1 MRALLIQ
8 SPAASP
14 WVPRRQWEPPS
25 VAMATIAA
33 QIDNHDVRV
42 ADAVVWRKQTVP
54 RFLELLRDFKPDVVG
69 FTSMTFQYDTTV
81 GLAYLAK
88 KFDSRIR
95 TVLGGYH
102 ATLFSETIATSPDAA
117 WWDFIV
123 RGEGD
128 FAFGELL
135 DSIEAHGKG
144 MENIQGLSYKEE
156 GYFRHNP
163 ARPLEDLNRIRI
175 PARDKRLFK
184 GFHMYFRRAD
194 VIETSRG
201 CLHMCNF
208 CSIHEMYGRS
218 FRLFPLDRVLADI
231 EDAYS
236 RGARHI
242 FCTDDNIT
250 LDMDRFE
257 QLCDGVSGL
266 KLKNVMFT
274 TQASPIGFA
283 HRPDLSRKMVQAG
296 FVSIFLGIENGSAKN
311 LRSMNKPN
319 TLDTIRR
326 GVAALQKESIIVIA
340 GIINGLPD
348 DDPESIR
355 ENYQF
360 IKDMGITSVMDQI
373 MTPYP
378 KTPLREEMITDNRVA
393 NLTDFR
399 WYDGYFSNVRTHR
412 LSPGELNFV
421 RWKIRREVIG
431 MWRATKGDWKFFKG
445 YTYLWEFGLRHIVWL
460 NERLLELLFGIEGRY
475 KLQMRQFLQLN
486 DFGIEIPG
494 RQRVETYHPLY
505 ANNTDPYQDTR
516 WSLLKQRL
524 PFPWRKSLAGDTGE
538 AQHPSVHEADRRG
551 IAQILARREIDPKTE
566 DDPAEK

>member
-1 MRALLIQ
+1 MRALLVQ
-8 SPAASP
+8 SPATSP

-25 VAMATIAA
+25 VAMATIAG

-42 ADAVVWRKQTVP
+42 ADMVIWRKQAVP
-54 RFLELLRDFKPDVVG
+54 RFLQVLREFKPDVVG
-69 FTSMTFQYDTTV
+69 FTSMTFQYDTSV
-81 GLAYLAK
+81 GFAYLTK
-88 KFDSRIR
+88 QFDSRIR

-102 ATLFSETIATSPDAA
+102 ATLFSESIAASPDASL
-117 WWDFIV
+117 WDFLV

-135 DSIEAHGKG
+135 NSIEADGKG
-144 MENIQGLSYKEE
+144 MENVLGLSYKEE
-156 GYFRHNP
+156 DHFCHNP
-163 ARPLEDLNRIRI
+163 ARPLEDLDKIRI
-175 PARDKRLFK
+175 PARDKRLAK

-201 CLHMCNF
+201 CLHLCNF

-250 LDMDRFE
+250 LDMERFE
-257 QLCDGVSGL
+257 QLCDGVIRL
-266 KLKNVMFT
+266 KLKNLIFT

-283 HRPDLSRKMVQAG
+283 RRPDVARKMAQAG
-296 FVSIFLGIENGSAKN
+296 FVSIFLGIENASTKN
-311 LRSMNKPN
+311 LRTMNKPN
-319 TLDTIRR
+319 TLDTIQR
-326 GVAALQKESIIVIA
+326 GVAALQKEDIVVIA

-360 IKDMGITSVMDQI
+360 IKKMGITSVMDQI

-378 KTPLREEMITDNRVA
+378 KTPLREEMLKDERVA
-393 NLTDFR
+393 NLSDFR
-399 WYDGYFSNVRTHR
+399 WYDGYFSNVRTHQ
-412 LSPGELNFV
+412 LTPEELNFV
-421 RWKIRREVIG
+421 RWKIRREILG
-431 MWRATKGDWKFFKG
+431 MWRGTKADWKFFKG
-445 YTYLWEFGLRHIVWL
+445 YTYFWEFGFRHIVWL
-460 NERLLELLFGIEGRY
+460 NERLLELLFGVEGRY

-494 RQRVETYHPLY
+494 RQRADAYHPVY
-505 ANNTDPYQDTR
+505 GKNQDPYRDTR
-516 WSLLKQRL
+516 RSLLKQRL
-524 PFPWRKSLAGDTGE
+524 PFPWRKRLTAT
-538 AQHPSVHEADRRG
+538 PSDS
-551 IAQILARREIDPKTE
+551 
-566 DDPAEK
+566 AEVV

>member
-1 MRALLIQ
+1 MRALLVQ
-8 SPAASP
+8 SPAISP
-14 WVPRRQWEPPS
+14 WVPRKQWEPPS
-25 VAMATIAA
+25 VAMATIAG

-42 ADAVVWRKQTVP
+42 ADAIIWRKQTVP
-54 RFLELLRDFKPDVVG
+54 RFLKLLREFRPDVVG
-69 FTSMTFQYDTTV
+69 FTSMTFQYETSV
-81 GLAYLAK
+81 GLAYLTK
-88 KFDSRIR
+88 QFDSRIR

-102 ATLFSETIATSPDAA
+102 ATLFAENIAAGADAG
-117 WWDFIV
+117 WWDYLM

-135 DSIEAHGKG
+135 DSIEADGKG
-144 MENIQGLSYKEE
+144 MENILGLSYKEE
-156 GYFRHNP
+156 KTFRHNP
-163 ARPLEDLNRIRI
+163 ARPLEDLARIRI
-175 PARDKRLFK
+175 PARDKRLVK

-201 CLHMCNF
+201 CLHQCNF

-231 EDAYS
+231 EDAYG

-257 QLCDGVSGL
+257 QLCDEVIRL
-266 KLKNVMFT
+266 KLKNLMFT

-283 HRPDLSRKMVQAG
+283 HRPDLAKKMVRAG
-296 FVSIFLGIENGSAKN
+296 FVSIFLGIENASTKN
-311 LRSMNKPN
+311 LRAMNKPN
-319 TLDTIRR
+319 TLDTIQR
-326 GVAALQKESIIVIA
+326 GVAALQKENIMVIA

-360 IKDMGITSVMDQI
+360 IKNLGINNVMDQI

-378 KTPLREEMITDNRVA
+378 KTPLRGEMIEDKRVV
-393 NLTDFR
+393 NLSDFR
-399 WYDGYFSNVRTHR
+399 WYDGYFSNVRTRH
-412 LSPGELNFV
+412 LTPEELTFV

-431 MWRATKGDWKFFKG
+431 MWRATKADWKHFKG
-445 YTYLWEFGLRHIVWL
+445 YTYLWEFGFRHIVWL

-475 KLQMRQFLQLN
+475 KLQMRHFLQLN
-486 DFGIEIPG
+486 DFGIEIPC
-494 RQRVETYHPLY
+494 RQRIETYHPIY
-505 ANNTDPYQDTR
+505 GSNEDPYRDTR
-516 WSLLKQRL
+516 WSMLKRRL
-524 PFPWRKSLAGDTGE
+524 PFPWRKRL
-538 AQHPSVHEADRRG
+538 
-551 IAQILARREIDPKTE
+551 IAQEPS
-566 DDPAEK
+566 

>member
-1 MRALLIQ
+1 MKVLLVQ
-8 SPAASP
+8 SPATSP

-42 ADAVVWRKQTVP
+42 VDMVVWRKQSV
-54 RFLELLRDFKPDVVG
+54 RRYLDLLRSFKPDVVG
-69 FTSMTFQYDTTV
+69 FTSMTFQYDTTA
-81 GLAYLAK
+81 GFAYLTK
-88 KFDSRIR
+88 QFDSRIR

-102 ATLFSETIATSPDAA
+102 ATLFAEIIASGQDVGL
-117 WWDFIV
+117 WDFIL

-128 FAFGELL
+128 FAFGEIL
-135 DSIEAHGKG
+135 DGIAAGDQG
-144 MENIQGLSYKEE
+144 MDKILGLSYKHE
-156 GYFRHNP
+156 GVFHHNA
-163 ARPLEDLNRIRI
+163 ARPLEDLSRIRI
-175 PARDKRLFK
+175 PARDKRMVK
-184 GFHMYFRRAD
+184 GFHMYFRKAD

-201 CLHMCNF
+201 CLHLCNF
-208 CSIHEMYGRS
+208 CSIREMYGRS

-231 EDAYS
+231 QDAYS

-257 QLCDGVSGL
+257 KLCEGVIALNL
-266 KLKNVMFT
+266 KDLMFT

-283 HRPDLSRKMVQAG
+283 NRPDIAKKMVKAG
-296 FVSIFLGIENGSAKN
+296 FVSIFLGIENGSTKN
-311 LRSMNKPN
+311 LRTMHKPN
-319 TLDTIRR
+319 TLETIQR
-326 GVAALQKESIIVIA
+326 GVEALQKEGIIVIA

-348 DDPESIR
+348 DDPESMR

-360 IKDMGITSVMDQI
+360 IKKMGITSVMDQI

-378 KTPLREEMITDNRVA
+378 KTPLRGEMIEAGRVA

-399 WYDGYFSNVRTHR
+399 WYDGYWSNVRTSQ
-412 LSPGELNFV
+412 LTPEELNFV

-431 MWRATKGDWKFFKG
+431 MWRATPGDWKFFKA
-445 YTYLWEFGLRHIVWL
+445 YTYVWEYFFRHIVWC
-460 NERLLELLFGIEGRY
+460 NERLLELVFGVEGRY

-486 DFGIEIPG
+486 DFGIQIPG
-494 RQRVETYHPLY
+494 RQRVETYHPIY
-505 ANNTDPYQDTR
+505 GNSADPFQDTR

-524 PFPWRKSLAGDTGE
+524 PFPWRKRLTGVGD
-538 AQHPSVHEADRRG
+538 QP
-551 IAQILARREIDPKTE
+551 
-566 DDPAEK
+566 

>member
-1 MRALLIQ
+1 MKALLVQ
-8 SPAASP
+8 SPATSP

-42 ADAVVWRKQTVP
+42 ADMVVWRKQAAS
-54 RFLELLRDFKPDVVG
+54 RFMELLRTFKPDVVG
-69 FTSMTFQYDTTV
+69 FTSMTFQYDTTA
-81 GLAYLAK
+81 GFAYLTK
-88 KFDSRIR
+88 QFDPSIR

-102 ATLFSETIATSPDAA
+102 ATLFSETLAAGQDAGL
-117 WWDFIV
+117 WDFMM

-128 FAFGELL
+128 FAFGEML
-135 DSIEAHGKG
+135 DSIQAGGQG
-144 MENIQGLSYKEE
+144 MDQILGLSYKED
-156 GYFRHNP
+156 GVFRHNP
-163 ARPLEDLNRIRI
+163 PRPLEDLSRIRI
-175 PARDKRLFK
+175 PARDKRMVK
-184 GFHMYFRRAD
+184 GFHMYFRQAD

-208 CSIHEMYGRS
+208 CSIREMYGRS
-218 FRLFPLDRVLADI
+218 FRVFPLDRVLADI

-250 LDMDRFE
+250 LDMERFE
-257 QLCDGVSGL
+257 KLCEGVIQL
-266 KLKNVMFT
+266 KLKDLMFT

-283 HRPDLSRKMVQAG
+283 NRPDIAKKMVKAG
-296 FVSIFLGIENGSAKN
+296 FVSIFLGIENGSPKN
-311 LRSMNKPN
+311 LRTMHKPN

-326 GVAALQKESIIVIA
+326 GVEALQQEGIIVIA

-348 DDPESIR
+348 DDPESMR

-360 IKDMGITSVMDQI
+360 IKKMGITSVMDQI

-378 KTPLREEMITDNRVA
+378 KTPLRGEMIDAGRVA

-399 WYDGYFSNVRTHR
+399 WYDGYFSNVRTSQ
-412 LSPGELNFV
+412 LTPAELNFV
-421 RWKIRREVIG
+421 RWKIRREIIG
-431 MWRATKGDWKFFKG
+431 MWRATPGDWKFFKG
-445 YTYLWEFGLRHIVWL
+445 YTYFWEFFFRHVVWV
-460 NERLLELLFGIEGRY
+460 NERMLEFLFGVEGRY
-475 KLQMRQFLQLN
+475 KLQMRHFLQLN

-494 RQRVETYHPLY
+494 RKRMETYHPLY
-505 ANNTDPYQDTR
+505 GNDADPFQDTR

-524 PFPWRKSLAGDTGE
+524 PFPWRKRLEVSAPTE
-538 AQHPSVHEADRRG
+538 QPVHE
-551 IAQILARREIDPKTE
+551 EV
-566 DDPAEK
+566 

>member
-1 MRALLIQ
+1 MRALLVQ
-8 SPAASP
+8 SPATSP

-25 VAMATIAA
+25 VAMATIAG

-42 ADAVVWRKQTVP
+42 ADMVVWRKQAVP
-54 RFLELLRDFKPDVVG
+54 RFLQVLREFKPDVVG

-81 GLAYLAK
+81 GFAYLTK
-88 KFDSRIR
+88 QFDHRIR

-102 ATLFSETIATSPDAA
+102 ATLFSEKLAAGPDAK
-117 WWDFIV
+117 WWDFLV

-128 FAFGELL
+128 LAFGELL
-135 DSIEAHGKG
+135 NSIEAEGKG
-144 MENIQGLSYKEE
+144 MEDILGLSYKE
-156 GYFRHNP
+156 GGQFRHNP
-163 ARPLEDLNRIRI
+163 PRPLEDLARIRI
-175 PARDKRLFK
+175 PARQKRLAK

-201 CLHMCNF
+201 CLHLCNF
-208 CSIHEMYGRS
+208 CSIREMYGRS

-250 LDMDRFE
+250 LDMERFE
-257 QLCDGVSGL
+257 QLCDGVIGL
-266 KLKNVMFT
+266 KLKNLIFT

-283 HRPDLSRKMVQAG
+283 HRPDVARKMAQAG
-296 FVSIFLGIENGSAKN
+296 FVSIFLGIENVSVKN
-311 LRSMNKPN
+311 LKTMHKPN
-319 TLDTIRR
+319 TLDTIQR
-326 GVAALQKESIIVIA
+326 GVAALQKEDIIVIA

-355 ENYQF
+355 ENYEF
-360 IKDMGITSVMDQI
+360 IKKMGISSVMDQI

-378 KTPLREEMITDNRVA
+378 KTPLREEMLEDGRVA
-393 NLTDFR
+393 NLFDFR

-412 LSPGELNFV
+412 LSPEELNFV

-431 MWRATKGDWKFFKG
+431 MWRATKADWKFFKG
-445 YTYLWEFGLRHIVWL
+445 YTYVWEFGFRHIVWL
-460 NERLLELLFGIEGRY
+460 NERLLELIFGIEGRY

-486 DFGIEIPG
+486 DFGIQIPG
-494 RQRVETYHPLY
+494 RQRDDAYHPVY
-505 ANNTDPYQDTR
+505 GSHEDPYHDTR

-524 PFPWRKSLAGDTGE
+524 PFPWRKRLANEPLDEVTAGLQGSSD
-538 AQHPSVHEADRRG
+538 
-551 IAQILARREIDPKTE
+551 
-566 DDPAEK
+566 